1 MEMEHVIVCVC
12 PKSGNKSKDLQMLG
26 TEPSQGF
33 KQKNGFEQKKMAT
46 NTEWKETYIKRVYSR
61 GITN

>member
-1 MEMEHVIVCVC
+1 MEHVIVCVC

-46 NTEWKETYIKRVYSR
+46 NTE
-61 GITN
+61 

>member
-1 MEMEHVIVCVC
+1 MEHVIVCVC

-33 KQKNGFEQKKMAT
+33 KQKNGFEQKKWLQT
-46 NTEWKETYIKRVYSR
+46 LSEKRHILREYIA
-61 GITN
+61 GA

>member
-1 MEMEHVIVCVC
+1 MEHVVVCVC

-33 KQKNGFEQKKMAT
+33 KQKNGFEQKNGYKH
-46 NTEWKETYIKRVYSR
+46 WVKRDIY
-61 GITN
+61 